1 MNCVENLKSKREIQI
16 KLKQFF
22 STNDW
27 VSLKSS
33 PYSNGSCSW
42 LKDMA
47 RTEHLYLSL
56 VCRSDEAALK
66 TSLIQPYSPCLKRHK
81 KKLYHRSG
89 VVRKSWSSERSL
101 CKNERNWFTWFI
113 HHQCIYQWPLFSLHT
128 RSFQP
133 NMTALHVGQRNQ
145 GSLERFPNQSQ
156 RVMGELKD
164 STINLKAFSQ
174 KFCGLIGF
182 ANPSLF
188 NNKSE
193 RFLFEQQTEL
203 SIGVPA

>member
-66 TSLIQPYSPCLKRHK
+66 TSLIQPYSPCLKQHK
-81 KKLYHRSG
+81 NKLYHLSG
-89 VVRKSWSSERSL
+89 VIRKWWSSEWAYAKTKEIDSL
-101 CKNERNWFTWFI
+101 DSFI
-113 HHQCIYQWPLFSLHT
+113 TNVCING
-128 RSFQP
+128 RSF
-133 NMTALHVGQRNQ
+133 LYVHV
-145 GSLERFPNQSQ
+145 
-156 RVMGELKD
+156 
-164 STINLKAFSQ
+164 
-174 KFCGLIGF
+174 
-182 ANPSLF
+182 LF
-188 NNKSE
+188 NRTWQPYTWAKGIKAHWSA
-193 RFLFEQQTEL
+193 FQTNHKE
-203 SIGVPA
+203 

>member
-16 KLKQFF
+16 KLKQIF

-27 VSLKSS
+27 VSFKSS

-66 TSLIQPYSPCLKRHK
+66 TSLIQPYSPCLKQHK
-81 KKLYHRSG
+81 KKLYHLSG
-89 VVRKSWSSERSL
+89 VIRKWWSSEWAYAKTKEI
-101 CKNERNWFTWFI
+101 CHFII
-113 HHQCIYQWPLFSLHT
+113 HHQCMHQWPLFSLRT

-133 NMTALHVGQRNQ
+133 NMTALHVNIPG
-145 GSLERFPNQSQ
+145 G
-156 RVMGELKD
+156 
-164 STINLKAFSQ
+164 FS
-174 KFCGLIGF
+174 
-182 ANPSLF
+182 
-188 NNKSE
+188 
-193 RFLFEQQTEL
+193 RR
-203 SIGVPA
+203 

>member
-1 MNCVENLKSKREIQI
+1 
-16 KLKQFF
+16 
-22 STNDW
+22 
-27 VSLKSS
+27 
-33 PYSNGSCSW
+33 
-42 LKDMA
+42 MA

-66 TSLIQPYSPCLKRHK
+66 TSLIQPYSPCLKQHK
-81 KKLYHRSG
+81 NKLYHLSG
-89 VVRKSWSSERSL
+89 VIRKWWSSEWAYAKTKEIDSLDSFITNVCINGRS
-101 CKNERNWFTWFI
+101 F
-113 HHQCIYQWPLFSLHT
+113 LFST

>member
-66 TSLIQPYSPCLKRHK
+66 TSLTGGPKESR
-81 KKLYHRSG
+81 
-89 VVRKSWSSERSL
+89 
-101 CKNERNWFTWFI
+101 
-113 HHQCIYQWPLFSLHT
+113 
-128 RSFQP
+128 
-133 NMTALHVGQRNQ
+133 
-145 GSLERFPNQSQ
+145 
-156 RVMGELKD
+156 
-164 STINLKAFSQ
+164 
-174 KFCGLIGF
+174 LIG
-182 ANPSLF
+182 ALSKPIT
-188 NNKSE
+188 KSN
-193 RFLFEQQTEL
+193 
-203 SIGVPA
+203 G